1 MMNTDM
7 KKYVVHLLD
16 TYHKRARQIAVLRY
30 ELSDP
35 AKITE
40 EEMIDTLQFV
50 RHESSGRPEGHI
62 SNKTPYIAMNYK
74 EKAGLLNS
82 EVIGEISAELLALE
96 QEQAR
101 LEYYISLLEP
111 RQERILRLTC
121 FEKVPQEA
129 VAEELGVT
137 VRRVQDIKAQAI
149 NELAEMYGLTT
160 GRK

>member
-1 MMNTDM
+1 MN
-7 KKYVVHLLD
+7 LLD
-16 TYHKRARQIAVLRY
+16 TYHKRAQQIAVLRY

-35 AKITE
+35 VKISE
-40 EEMIDTLQFV
+40 NEMIDTLQFS
-50 RHESSGRPEGHI
+50 RQDSTGRPEGHI
-62 SNKTPYIAMNYK
+62 SNKTPYIALNYQ
-74 EKAGLLNS
+74 EKAGLLNAETLS
-82 EVIGEISAELLALE
+82 EIAAELLDLE

-111 RQERILRLTC
+111 RQERVLRLTC

-149 NELAEMYGLTT
+149 NELAEMYGLTA